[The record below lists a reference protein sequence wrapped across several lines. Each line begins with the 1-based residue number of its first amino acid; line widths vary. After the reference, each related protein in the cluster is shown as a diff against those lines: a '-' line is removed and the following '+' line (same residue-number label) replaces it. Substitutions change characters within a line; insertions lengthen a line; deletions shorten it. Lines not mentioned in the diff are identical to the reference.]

1 MIMDPTLALEP
12 FATKGA
18 EYLWVIAFLAAL
30 VAFSRA
36 LLGRVR
42 PAPGLSYAP
51 LAANAPSRWFDLP
64 GDVYYHPGHSWAL
77 PEGGDVVRI
86 GMDDFA
92 QKLLGRPSAVDLPEV
107 GTRLEPGEQGC
118 QIEVDERPFGLLVP
132 VGGEV
137 VARNEAV
144 LRDPELINRDPYGQ
158 GWLIEVRG
166 PRVGSGL
173 RALLRG
179 DLARAWLSASER
191 ALFERMPSEVGLVM
205 QDGGI
210 PVSGIAR
217 ALSPRDWER
226 IAGEF
231 LLTR

>member
-1 MIMDPTLALEP
+1 MDPTLAIEP

-18 EYLWVIAFLAAL
+18 EYLWVILFLAAL
-30 VAFSRA
+30 VAFTRA

-42 PAPGLSYAP
+42 PAPGLPYAA
-51 LAANAPSRWFDLP
+51 LAASAPSRWFDLP
-64 GDVYYHPGHSWAL
+64 GEVYYHPGHGWAL

-86 GMDDFA
+86 GVDDFA
-92 QKLLGRPSAVDLPEV
+92 QKLLGRPNAIGLPEV
-107 GTRLEPGEQGC
+107 GARLEQGERGWR
-118 QIEVDERPFGLLVP
+118 IEVDAEPFDLLAP

-144 LRDPELINRDPYGQ
+144 LRDPELINRDPYGE
-158 GWLIEVRG
+158 GWLLEVRG
-166 PRVGSGL
+166 PKVTAGL
-173 RALLRG
+173 RTLLRG
-179 DLARAWLSASER
+179 DLARAWLSLAER

-217 ALSPRDWER
+217 ALSPREWER

>member
-1 MIMDPTLALEP
+1 MDPVLALDP

-18 EYLWVIAFLAAL
+18 EYLWVIVFLFAL
-30 VAFSRA
+30 VAYRRA
-36 LLGRVR
+36 LFGRLR
-42 PAPGLSYAP
+42 PAPGLSYAA

-64 GDVYYHPGHSWAL
+64 GNVFYHPGHTWAL

-86 GMDDFA
+86 GVDDFA
-92 QKLLGRPSAVDLPEV
+92 QKLLGRPNALRLPEV
-107 GTRLEPGEQGC
+107 GTRVEQGERGW
-118 QIEVDERPFGLLVP
+118 QIEVDSRPFDCLSPL
-132 VGGEV
+132 GGEV
-137 VARNEAV
+137 IARNEAV
-144 LRDPELINRDPYGQ
+144 LRAPELVNRDPYGE
-158 GWLIEVRG
+158 GWLLEIRG
-166 PRVGSGL
+166 PKTGSGL
-173 RALLRG
+173 RTLMRG
-179 DLARAWLSASER
+179 ELAGAWMSTMER
-191 ALFERMPSEVGLVM
+191 ALFQRMPSEVGLVM